1 MMETGNFKSTK
12 CVHAGKSPDSDG
24 VVGHI
29 QPSTAYRYLESG
41 SQPYPRYFNTP
52 NQQNLVEKI
61 CQLENAED
69 GLVFSSG
76 MAAITTTLS
85 SMLSRGDHI
94 VLQRAIYGGT
104 HTYVIEEFERVGIE
118 FTFVDCDLAEVAK
131 AIRPETRVVYAETPA
146 NPLLQ
151 IMDLAGVAKIAAE
164 KNIISVVDNT
174 FASPINQNPID
185 LGIDVVV
192 HSGTKYLGGHS
203 DLSFGTAVSDRDN
216 VDRIRQKAVLYG
228 GSLNPLS
235 IYLAERS
242 IKTLAVRVERQN
254 QNAMSLA
261 NFLDQHSAVE
271 AVYYPGLAGHVAHDV
286 AAEQMQGFGGMLSFS
301 LRSELSSLKLL
312 QNLKLIEAAMS
323 LGGVETTATL
333 PATTSHKTMPQ
344 EEREQQGIT
353 DQLVRLS
360 VGIESSEDLIRDL
373 DQAIKEL
380 ASH

>member
-1 MMETGNFKSTK
+1 METGIYKPTK
-12 CVHAGKSPDSDG
+12 CVHAGKSPDSEG

-29 QPSTAYRYLESG
+29 QPSTAYRYLDTG

-52 NQQNLVEKI
+52 NQQYLVEKI

-69 GLVFSSG
+69 GVIFSSG

-85 SMLSRGDHI
+85 SLLNRGDHI

-104 HTYVIEEFERVGIE
+104 HTYVLEEFKRVGIE
-118 FTFVDCDLAEVAK
+118 FTFVGCDLDEIAA

-151 IMDLAGVAKIAAE
+151 IMDLTGLAKIAAA
-164 KNIISVVDNT
+164 KNIVSVVDNT

-185 LGIDVVV
+185 LGIDLVV

-203 DLSFGTAVSDRDN
+203 DLSFGTAVGDRDN
-216 VDRIRQKAVLYG
+216 VERIRQKAVLYG

-261 NFLDQHSAVE
+261 NALDQHSAVE
-271 AVYYPGLAGHVAHDV
+271 AVYYPGLSRHTGHHV
-286 AAEQMQGFGGMLSFS
+286 AAEQMHGFGGMMSFS
-301 LRSELSSLKLL
+301 LASEQSPLKFLHSL
-312 QNLKLIEAAMS
+312 NLIEAAMS

-333 PATTSHKTMPQ
+333 PARTSHKSMPE

-360 VGIESSEDLIRDL
+360 VGIESDQDLINDL
-373 DQAIKEL
+373 DQALKN
-380 ASH
+380 AS